1 MISINLNTPNSIIEQ
16 LRESFKQR
24 RLSLN
29 LTQEGLSNKSGVSL
43 GSLKRFE
50 KTGQISLESLLKL
63 SIVLEC
69 LDDFLNI
76 ANKKEETINSIDELV
91 NKKNQPIKK
100 EVESNEYKTR

>member
-1 MISINLNTPNSIIEQ
+1 MLSINFNTPHSILEQ
-16 LRESFKQR
+16 LKAKFKQK
-24 RLSLN
+24 RLSFN

-63 SIVLEC
+63 SLILEC

-76 ANKKEETINSIDELV
+76 ANKKEESINSIDELL
-91 NKKNQPIKK
+91 NKKDEFTKKRGKIKWALK
-100 EVESNEYKTR
+100 

>member
-1 MISINLNTPNSIIEQ
+1 MLSINLNNPSSVMGE
-16 LRESFKQR
+16 LKEKFKQK
-24 RLSLN
+24 RLGLN

-63 SIVLEC
+63 SVVLEC

-76 ANKKEETINSIDELV
+76 ANKKEETINSIDELL
-91 NKKNQPIKK
+91 NKKIQQTKKRGRIK
-100 EVESNEYKTR
+100 

>member
-1 MISINLNTPNSIIEQ
+1 MLSINLNNPTSVIEQ
-16 LRESFKQR
+16 LKENFKQK

-50 KTGQISLESLLKL
+50 KTGQISLESLLKI
-63 SIVLEC
+63 SVVLEC

-76 ANKKEETINSIDELV
+76 ANKQEETINSIDELL
-91 NKKNQPIKK
+91 NKKNQPTKKRGRIKWIQ
-100 EVESNEYKTR
+100 N